1 MKKNILFYCL
11 FFVLVFL
18 MVGSLFL
25 DLNKGKKNDTNE
37 NTKITLADTTLTSR
51 IYMT

>member
-11 FFVLVFL
+11 FFVLVFC

-25 DLNKGKKNDTNE
+25 DLNKKNNANK